1 MAKCSFEWWH
11 APIVFSIS
19 VVLAFFAIST
29 ALHSST
35 SHSPTPPNKSMADD
49 LSLNASRAL
58 RRAGF
63 NTIATLLQV
72 SPEHFF
78 SPQNSTIFAIK
89 DSAISNTSL
98 PPWLLKNLVQYHTS
112 PVKLSMAD
120 LLKKPRGVCLPTLLM
135 PKKIAITKMD
145 STARLVEINHVLVTD
160 PDIFLGGNVSI
171 HGVLGPFSPL
181 DPLDLR
187 QGWSFIQSPYCDTN
201 ATMISDPFETNNGVV
216 GVGVEV
222 EWRRIIRWLSANGFI
237 SYAIGLQ
244 TVLEGLLQDFEGL
257 RSITVFAPPN
267 LSSVASPS
275 PVLNRAV
282 RLHIVPQM
290 VTYKSLA
297 SLPTRTSLK
306 TLVSGQ
312 DIEILG
318 GVRVPRGTVKVNGV
332 EIVSPEIF
340 RSENCVIHG
349 ISRSLEIAGLPHSS
363 R

>member
-1 MAKCSFEWWH
+1 MGKCSFEWWH
-11 APIVFSIS
+11 APIYFAVS

-29 ALHSST
+29 ALNSTAT
-35 SHSPTPPNKSMADD
+35 SHSATPPIKAVADE
-49 LSLNASRAL
+49 LSINASRAL

-112 PVKLSMAD
+112 PSKLSMAD
-120 LLKKPRGVCLPTLLM
+120 LLKKPQGVCLPTLLA
-135 PKKIAITKMD
+135 PKKIAITRMD

-181 DPLDLR
+181 DPLDVH
-187 QGWSFIQSPYCDTN
+187 QGWSFIQAPFCDST
-201 ATMISDPFETNNGVV
+201 ATLISDSLENKK
-216 GVGVEV
+216 GVEV
-222 EWRRIIRWLSANGFI
+222 EWRRIIRWLSANGFV

-244 TVLEGLLQDFEGL
+244 SVLEGILQDFEGL

-267 LSSVASPS
+267 LASVASSS
-275 PVLNRAV
+275 PVLTRAV
-282 RLHIVPQM
+282 RLHIVPRM
-290 VTYKSLA
+290 VTYKFLA
-297 SLPTRTSLK
+297 SLPARTSFK

-312 DIEILG
+312 DLQVLG
-318 GVRVPRGTVKVNGV
+318 GVRVPRGTVVVNGV

-340 RSENCVIHG
+340 RSRNCVIHG
-349 ISRSLEIAGLPHSS
+349 ISRSLETASLPHLS

>member
-19 VVLAFFAIST
+19 VVLAFFAITT
-29 ALHSST
+29 ALHSTT
-35 SHSPTPPNKSMADD
+35 SHSATPPNKAMADE

-112 PVKLSMAD
+112 PSKLSMAD
-120 LLKKPRGVCLPTLLM
+120 LLKKPQGVCLPTLLM
-135 PKKIAITKMD
+135 PKKIAITRMN

-181 DPLDLR
+181 DPLDVR
-187 QGWSFIQSPYCDTN
+187 QGWSFIQAPFCDSN
-201 ATMISDPFETNNGVV
+201 ATVISDPLETKNGV
-216 GVGVEV
+216 VGVEV
-222 EWRRIIRWLSANGFI
+222 EWRRIIRWLSANGFV

-244 TVLEGLLQDFEGL
+244 SVLEGILQEFEGL
-257 RSITVFAPPN
+257 KSITVFAPPN
-267 LSSVASPS
+267 LASVASPS

-297 SLPTRTSLK
+297 SLPAKTSLK

-312 DIEILG
+312 DLEILG
-318 GVRVPRGTVKVNGV
+318 GVRVPRGTVVVNGV

-340 RSENCVIHG
+340 RSGNCVIHG
-349 ISRSLEIAGLPHSS
+349 ISRSLEIVGLPHSS